1 MGAPRSR
8 DPEATKKALL
18 DAAEKEF
25 LEKGVGKSAMSQI
38 ARRAGVTKSLIHHYF
53 GSKQG
58 LWEEV
63 KGRRFEEYYQKQME
77 MFKQYEPPN
86 RLELL
91 RESVAVYFRFLQEN
105 PQMIRILVWMF
116 LERDQEICL
125 EKDQKLAE
133 IGSMELK
140 KAQRNGAIRKDIDP
154 RFILFTFIGLCQ
166 HWFQDK
172 EHFLR
177 DFGSEGL
184 PEDLDE
190 AYLDAINKIFFEG
203 ILPR

>member
-1 MGAPRSR
+1 MSVQRAR

-25 LEKGVGKSAMSQI
+25 LEKGFGKSAMSQI
-38 ARRAGVTKSLIHHYF
+38 ARRAGITKSLIHHYF

-63 KGRRFEEYYQKQME
+63 KARRFEEYYQKQME
-77 MFKQYEPPN
+77 MFDQYDLSN

-91 RESVAVYFRFLQEN
+91 RESVAVYFRFLKKN
-105 PQMIRILVWMF
+105 PQMIRILVWMY
-116 LERDQEICL
+116 LERDQEMCL
-125 EKDQKLAE
+125 EKDKKLVE
-133 IGSMELK
+133 IGSAELE
-140 KAQRNGAIRKDIDP
+140 KAQRDGHIRRDIDP

-172 EHFLR
+172 EHFLS
-177 DFGSEGL
+177 DFASEGL

-190 AYLDAINKIFFEG
+190 AYLDAVNKILLEG
-203 ILPR
+203 LLPR

>member
-1 MGAPRSR
+1 MSPQRSR

-18 DAAEKEF
+18 DAAEIEF
-25 LEKGVGKSAMSQI
+25 LEKGFGKSAMSQI

-77 MFKQYEPPN
+77 LLGRDAPSDK
-86 RLELL
+86 LELL
-91 RESVAVYFRFLQEN
+91 RKSVDIYFRFLQKN

-125 EKDQKLAE
+125 QKDKHLAE
-133 IGSMELK
+133 IGTSELAL
-140 KAQRNGAIRKDIDP
+140 AQKEGHIRQDVDP
-154 RFILFTFIGLCQ
+154 GFILFTFIGLCQ

-177 DFGSEGL
+177 DFGSDGL

>member
-1 MGAPRSR
+1 MSVQRPR
-8 DPEATKKALL
+8 DAETTKKVLL
-18 DAAEKEF
+18 DTAEKEF
-25 LEKGVGKSAMSQI
+25 LEKGFGKSTISQI
-38 ARRAGVTKSLIHHYF
+38 AQRAGMTKSLIHHYF

-58 LWEEV
+58 LWEAV
-63 KGRRFEEYYQKQME
+63 KSRRFKDYYQKQME
-77 MFKQYEPPN
+77 MFDQYEPSN

-105 PQMIRILVWMF
+105 PQMSRILVWMF
-116 LERDQEICL
+116 LERDQEGCL
-125 EKDQKLAE
+125 EKNRKLAE
-133 IGSMELK
+133 IGGAELA
-140 KAQRNGAIRKDIDP
+140 KAQRHGHIRQDIDP

-177 DFGSEGL
+177 DFGSENL
-184 PEDLDE
+184 PEHLDE
-190 AYLDAINKIFFEG
+190 AYLETINKIFFEG

>member
-1 MGAPRSR
+1 MSVQRAR

-25 LEKGVGKSAMSQI
+25 LEKGFGKSAMSQI
-38 ARRAGVTKSLIHHYF
+38 ARRAGITKSLIHHYF

-63 KGRRFEEYYQKQME
+63 KARRFEEYYQKQME
-77 MFKQYEPPN
+77 MFDQYDNSN

-91 RESVAVYFRFLQEN
+91 RESVAVYFRFLKKN
-105 PQMIRILVWMF
+105 PQLIRILVWMY
-116 LERDQEICL
+116 LERDQEMCL
-125 EKDQKLAE
+125 EKDKKLVE
-133 IGSMELK
+133 IGGAELRQ
-140 KAQRNGAIRKDIDP
+140 AQRDGYIRQDIDP

-172 EHFLR
+172 EHFLS

-190 AYLDAINKIFFEG
+190 AYLDAVSKIFLEG
-203 ILPR
+203 LLPR

>member
-1 MGAPRSR
+1 MSVQRVR
-8 DPEATKKALL
+8 DPESTKKALL

-25 LEKGVGKSAMSQI
+25 LEKGFGKSVMSQI

-63 KGRRFEEYYQKQME
+63 KARRFEEYYQKQME
-77 MFKQYEPPN
+77 MFGQYDPSN

-91 RESVAVYFRFLQEN
+91 RESVVVYFRFLQEN
-105 PQMIRILVWMF
+105 PQMIRILVWMY
-116 LERDQEICL
+116 LERDQEMCL
-125 EKDQKLAE
+125 EKDKKLVE
-133 IGSMELK
+133 IGGAELIE
-140 KAQRNGAIRKDIDP
+140 AQRDGHIRQDIDP

-172 EHFLR
+172 AHFLN

-184 PEDLDE
+184 PENLDE
-190 AYLDAINKIFFEG
+190 AYLDAINKILLEG
-203 ILPR
+203 LLPR

>member
-1 MGAPRSR
+1 MTVQRLR
-8 DPEATKKALL
+8 DAEATKKALL

-25 LEKGVGKSAMSQI
+25 LEKGVGKSTLRRI
-38 ARRAGVTKSLIHHYF
+38 AQRAGVTRSLIHHYF
-53 GSKQG
+53 DSKQG

-63 KGRRFEEYYQKQME
+63 RIRRFEEYYQKQME
-77 MFKQYEPPN
+77 MFDQYGPTN
-86 RLELL
+86 RLALL
-91 RESVAVYFRFLQEN
+91 RESVAVYFRFLQDN

-125 EKDQKLAE
+125 EKDKKLVE
-133 IGSMELK
+133 IGVAELE
-140 KAQRNGAIRKDIDP
+140 KAQQEGSIRKDIDP

-172 EHFLR
+172 EHFLH
-177 DFGSEGL
+177 DFNTKGL
-184 PEDLDE
+184 PEDLDK
-190 AYLDAINKIFFEG
+190 AYLEAVTALFFEG

>member
-1 MGAPRSR
+1 MSAQRPR
-8 DPEATKKALL
+8 DPETTKKALL

-25 LEKGVGKSAMSQI
+25 LEKGFGKSAMSQI

-58 LWEEV
+58 LWKEV

-77 MFKQYEPPN
+77 MFDQYGPSS
-86 RLELL
+86 RIELL

-116 LERDQEICL
+116 LERDQEVCL
-125 EKDQKLAE
+125 EKDRKLAE
-133 IGSMELK
+133 IGGAELER
-140 KAQRNGAIRKDIDP
+140 AQRNGHIRQDIDP

-190 AYLDAINKIFFEG
+190 AYLETINKIFFEG